1 MKMKNGKKIGL
12 LSVFAVIIITVIL
25 AATVLTSSAAYAD
38 GIPAEFTENTDP
50 AKDYAYSFAVIGDTQ
65 KHVYR
70 DVYYGKDTTSYIYDW
85 IVANKDSKKISLVM
99 GLGDITDKDGVDQT
113 ADDGIDQTDLEWDI
127 AVEQHAK
134 LENAGIPYTLVRG
147 NHDTVAKLDEYFAAN
162 PNFTGGEI
170 GYYDGTSLGN
180 YYMKFTIGGHK
191 YMVFVFAFGPHN
203 DILTWA
209 SGEIAANPDYKVI
222 LTTHAYMY
230 KDGTTLDINDDDP
243 PRKASY
249 VSSRNNGDDI
259 WYKLASQHE
268 NIIMVLSGHDP
279 SNNIVWR
286 SDLGDN
292 GNTVAQF
299 LIDPQSLDSKQ
310 GYTTGMVAMFY
321 FSEDGSRVKVE
332 YVSTYHSLENGEGK
346 DYVYNASKNCFE
358 FTIPEKVE
366 MTPVATENYGVIDA
380 KYSNPVTYPVIA
392 FEKTT
397 DGYGFIGGYY
407 DFGAAEAAIVN
418 TASAWKKDFVILLRG
433 DAEIRTYNNLG
444 SLTASLTIDLNGHK
458 LIQSGKSYLVYIYR
472 NLVSDT
478 TDLDVRVKITVKNGS
493 IVKAS
498 DNYALVA
505 IDYGAKCNRPYSV
518 PITFDNV
525 TFTVTG
531 DGNSIFRTLETGYT
545 SLTDDNVFYAKP
557 DIVFNDCM
565 FDYAN
570 SREGVKML
578 DMMNENGYDRI
589 QYAIT
594 VNGGSIISGA
604 EFGKSDFIVA
614 DGNTNGRA
622 DSVVFGKGANGKYTE
637 LVLRGDVAAP
647 SEDEKYFTAEGEE
660 YMFVLAGSQ
669 EGNAIYVLS
678 GEKIDIPVDPLETK
692 YGTIPEE
699 CADVEAYPVV
709 AFEKTSGGYTFI
721 GGYSELGAANAAIKN
736 VTKAYMKDFAVLLR
750 ANAEVKTESELST
763 LTGNYKLDLGG
774 YTLTQTESG
783 YTFRVYRNVASE
795 ATDTVDKRVS
805 ISVENGSIVNA
816 SGSPIAVIDFGKNCN
831 RPFGVSFDF
840 NNVTISSTSKNY
852 GIFAT
857 WESGSASMD
866 SSNGFYASVD
876 AVFTDCTFDIA
887 NSGSGIK
894 MLTLTN
900 STGYDRTVY
909 NVTINGGAII
919 SDETFS
925 KDKFIATND
934 NTNGRADS
942 IKFGKGADGNY
953 TALLLDGGSAV
964 PPASEVYKSVS
975 GADYAFA
982 KVKDTEDGMLCR
994 LRPVDTVGIDFTP
1007 KMSITLDRDLV
1018 MNVYVP
1024 KIDILHS
1031 FTLDGEL
1038 FGAEELEDVRVET
1051 LDSKDYYLV
1060 SVPLEARAAAR
1071 DIKLVARIVTGDK
1084 IATGTFTFSIPK
1096 YAENIASDGEGE
1108 ESSLILNVISY
1119 IRAAYEYFKTD
1130 DDAAMQRMDKIL
1142 GENYDA
1148 ENQPIYDGASY
1159 SDMTEFASVTFVL
1172 NETPSVRFYLAEG
1185 ADADDYTFFVGG
1197 KLAQTVSGTNS
1208 KGVYVDIDVYAYA
1221 LCETVTAKK
1230 GDTDLGSFHVNAYY
1244 TYVCGESYTGDDKA
1258 ALISLT
1264 ERFWKYCQSAR
1275 AYRDSVLGVEHTYV
1289 ESVVPPTCEGQG
1301 YILHTCSDCG
1311 YSYASDYVAAHG
1323 HSFGDWYI
1331 SEAVSKTS
1339 DGVMRQNCSNC
1350 NSFNT
1355 KELAAVSTGNLGKG
1369 STPSAS
1375 VTYTLYEDGTLKI
1388 TGSGESFDCT
1398 WNGAK
1403 QPFIDYRDSIK
1414 RIIVCD
1420 TVTAI
1425 GRGSFAYLPNLE
1437 YAELSDGLSEYPANL
1452 FADSFKLG
1460 VTSYT
1465 IPANIGVI
1473 RQCTLG
1479 RYNQSNALFTDIYIE
1494 NPDIEIID
1502 SANASGTP
1510 YIFVNTYVDRCKDLT
1525 LYSYGASNNVK
1536 AYADKHGFKYVD
1548 LNSSFTGETDS
1559 VSYTYSL
1566 GTLTVA
1572 PKSADSDARLPE
1584 SSPWLE
1590 KIERGDVTRIVIERG
1605 ITEIPDGYF
1614 ENYTALREVTV
1625 ANGIDSIGARAFATD
1640 GVCDTS
1646 LSISVGDGLSYVAS
1660 SFLENR
1666 SDVTL
1671 NGFSGTA
1678 LESYSQSGVSVNL
1691 KRAFKLLLI
1700 GNSLSN
1706 DAADVRVNQDSQL
1719 YNLIKS
1725 MVADDVFV
1733 QIGVLYSGA
1742 KTAAWH
1748 ATVAESGSEAYTF
1761 YLINDDTNGIWKS
1774 YSDYTSR
1781 EGLTYD
1787 AWDCVTLQPY
1797 GNEALTGSI
1806 DASGAVYS
1814 DGTVAAEKFYS
1825 LTASIPYLIDCINVW
1840 CDTAEIYYYM
1850 TWSNYHA
1857 AALNGGLTNYNKML
1871 GVAKSAIEY
1880 KGTESG
1886 RGFDGF
1892 IPVGTAIQ
1900 NARSTY
1906 LGLQYYVDEGD
1917 SFNHVKGLQRDNVH
1931 LNTTVGRYIAGL
1943 CFAELLIPEE
1953 LRLDTYVIPDV
1964 RDSATIGKLPDEFTE
1979 IAKLCVEKMI
1989 NSFELTGDA
1998 QYAYIAIEGYESE
2011 PSAEAAKA
2019 IEALE
2024 IGAMTADDKA
2034 ALIKAITDIAESA
2047 LSSEVSICVKIP
2059 ENMEFSD
2066 VYKNCTVEITV
2077 GYGFANTTVEKTVSA
2092 RLTSPRAE
2100 ILNKNGADAAVT
2112 FVVDDGNW
2120 ATARFAKEMVEENP
2134 ELNFTFAL
2142 PVKQVATLAVED
2154 SDGDGIPNYVMVDG
2168 KYVYEVNQQSVDFW
2182 NDILS
2187 STDCE
2192 IVNHSFT
2199 HDYFGSNDDG
2209 GSFEYVTN
2217 SKEIIVSEVMPEG
2230 SVTKEIYASKQIL
2243 ETLFPEYVGPNGEML
2258 SFINPGIGVRTIDYT
2273 LPDGTVIPSYKEY
2286 LNQVIKN
2293 AYENGDLIGVNSTF
2307 GATYDP
2313 DLDLYTKIVTSDN
2326 FGTFEQRAAIPRYMV
2341 EHYNANPEGLVND
2354 DISNWTD
2361 YIDAALD
2368 INGWAC
2374 FCIHIMLEN
2383 ESANGHNITEAQAEM
2398 LFKYALERNI
2408 WIATNTEATLYFSE
2422 WATAELETEFENGEI
2437 RVTLTDGE
2445 RDDVYNVALTV
2456 KVSVPDSWSVAVC
2469 SGEAY
2474 EVIKAEDGTSYVL
2487 IDIVPDSGTV
2497 TLTQGNA

>member
-12 LSVFAVIIITVIL
+12 LSVFAVIIITVVL

-243 PRKASY
+243 PRKANY
-249 VSSRNNGDDI
+249 TSSRNNGNDI
-259 WYKLASQHE
+259 WYKLASQYE
-268 NIIMVLSGHDP
+268 NIILVLSGHDP
-279 SNNIVWR
+279 NYDIVWR
-286 SDLGDN
+286 QDLGDN
-292 GNTVAQF
+292 GNTVTQF

-310 GYTTGMVAMFY
+310 DYTTGMVAMFY

-366 MTPVATENYGVIDA
+366 MQPVATENYGIIDA
-380 KYSNPVTYPVIA
+380 KYSNPVTYPFVA

-397 DGYGFIGGYY
+397 DGYAFIGGYY
-407 DFGAAEAAIVN
+407 DLGDAENAIVN
-418 TASAWKKDFVILLRG
+418 TTGAWKKDFVILLRG

-458 LIQSGKSYLVYIYR
+458 LIQSGKSYLVYIFR
-472 NLVSDT
+472 NLVSDI

-505 IDYGAKCNRPYSV
+505 IDYGAKCNRPYSIPMTFENVTFRATGDGYSLFRSIESAYTDLAADNKCYVETNAVFNNCTFDYKNSRAGVKMLDLTNENGYDRAVYKITINGGKIIAGGAFSKADFIAADGNENGRADTVVFGADAAGNYTKLILPKGTEAPSENDKYLTVSGEELAFVRTAYDDETETYTISSDEPVV
-518 PITFDNV
+518 PPSTSTPYGDIDEEFTDADAYPVVVFYKNGDTNTFVGGYAELGAANTAILNLNASSKDYIILLRNNAAVNTATSVSALTGSYTLDLNGYTLKINYYYAIFIQRNYATTSKRATFTFKNGNIENAYEKGSMICIQYKYKCASPFTVPFVFDNV
-525 TFTVTG
+525 TFTSSASKSNYGLIRASEDEYNDVADDGFYVDVDVTF
-531 DGNSIFRTLETGYT
+531 NNCIFDLNRSK
-545 SLTDDNVFYAKP
+545 SL
-557 DIVFNDCM
+557 M
-565 FDYAN
+565 
-570 SREGVKML
+570 KML
-578 DMMNENGYDRI
+578 DMTATDGGDRVVCNVK
-589 QYAIT
+589 
-594 VNGGSIISGA
+594 VNGGSIIAKNS
-604 EFGKSDFIVA
+604 FSYSDLI
-614 DGNTNGRA
+614 
-622 DSVVFGKGANGKYTE
+622 
-637 LVLRGDVAAP
+637 
-647 SEDEKYFTAEGEE
+647 
-660 YMFVLAGSQ
+660 
-669 EGNAIYVLS
+669 
-678 GEKIDIPVDPLETK
+678 
-692 YGTIPEE
+692 
-699 CADVEAYPVV
+699 
-709 AFEKTSGGYTFI
+709 
-721 GGYSELGAANAAIKN
+721 
-736 VTKAYMKDFAVLLR
+736 
-750 ANAEVKTESELST
+750 
-763 LTGNYKLDLGG
+763 
-774 YTLTQTESG
+774 
-783 YTFRVYRNVASE
+783 
-795 ATDTVDKRVS
+795 ATDS
-805 ISVENGSIVNA
+805 NA
-816 SGSPIAVIDFGKNCN
+816 
-831 RPFGVSFDF
+831 
-840 NNVTISSTSKNY
+840 
-852 GIFAT
+852 
-857 WESGSASMD
+857 
-866 SSNGFYASVD
+866 
-876 AVFTDCTFDIA
+876 
-887 NSGSGIK
+887 
-894 MLTLTN
+894 
-900 STGYDRTVY
+900 
-909 NVTINGGAII
+909 
-919 SDETFS
+919 
-925 KDKFIATND
+925 
-934 NTNGRADS
+934 NGRADS

-953 TALLLDGGSAV
+953 TALLLDSGAAV

-1007 KMSITLDRDLV
+1007 KMSITLDRELV

-1038 FGAEELEDVRVET
+1038 FGAEELLDVRVET

-1548 LNSSFTGETDS
+1548 LDSSFTGETDS

-1666 SDVTL
+1666 SSVTL

-1678 LESYSQSGVSVNL
+1678 LDSYSQNGVSVNL
-1691 KRAFKLLLI
+1691 KKAFKLLLI

-1706 DAADVRVNQDSQL
+1706 DAADVSVNQDSQL

-1725 MVADDVFV
+1725 MVGDDVFV

-1774 YSDYTSR
+1774 YSDYTSKA
-1781 EGLTYD
+1781 GLTYD
-1787 AWDCVTLQPY
+1787 AWDYVTLQPY
-1797 GNEALTGSI
+1797 GNEALTGGI

-1825 LTASIPYLIDCINVW
+1825 LTASIPYLIDRINVW

-1953 LRLDTYVIPDV
+1953 LRLDTYAIPDV

-2047 LSSEVSICVKIP
+2047 LSSNVNVCVRIL

-2066 VYKNCTVEITV
+2066 VYKNCTVEIIV

-2100 ILNKNGADAAVT
+2100 IVNKNGADAAVT

-2120 ATARFAKEMVEENP
+2120 ATARFAKEMVEKNS
-2134 ELNFTFAL
+2134 ELKFSFAL

-2422 WATAELETEFENGEI
+2422 WATAEIETEFENGEI

-2456 KVSVPDSWSVAVC
+2456 KVSVHDSWSVAVC

-2497 TLTQGNA
+2497 TLTQGNS

>member
-1 MKMKNGKKIGL
+1 MRFKEMKKKIL
-12 LSVFAVIIITVIL
+12 LAIAVIAVLLGTLCFAVL
-25 AATVLTSSAAYAD
+25 SFAQAGATVRESS
-38 GIPAEFTENTDP
+38 
-50 AKDYAYSFAVIGDTQ
+50 V
-65 KHVYR
+65 
-70 DVYYGKDTTSYIYDW
+70 
-85 IVANKDSKKISLVM
+85 
-99 GLGDITDKDGVDQT
+99 
-113 ADDGIDQTDLEWDI
+113 
-127 AVEQHAK
+127 
-134 LENAGIPYTLVRG
+134 
-147 NHDTVAKLDEYFAAN
+147 
-162 PNFTGGEI
+162 
-170 GYYDGTSLGN
+170 
-180 YYMKFTIGGHK
+180 
-191 YMVFVFAFGPHN
+191 
-203 DILTWA
+203 
-209 SGEIAANPDYKVI
+209 
-222 LTTHAYMY
+222 
-230 KDGTTLDINDDDP
+230 
-243 PRKASY
+243 
-249 VSSRNNGDDI
+249 
-259 WYKLASQHE
+259 
-268 NIIMVLSGHDP
+268 
-279 SNNIVWR
+279 
-286 SDLGDN
+286 
-292 GNTVAQF
+292 
-299 LIDPQSLDSKQ
+299 
-310 GYTTGMVAMFY
+310 
-321 FSEDGSRVKVE
+321 
-332 YVSTYHSLENGEGK
+332 
-346 DYVYNASKNCFE
+346 
-358 FTIPEKVE
+358 
-366 MTPVATENYGVIDA
+366 
-380 KYSNPVTYPVIA
+380 
-392 FEKTT
+392 
-397 DGYGFIGGYY
+397 
-407 DFGAAEAAIVN
+407 
-418 TASAWKKDFVILLRG
+418 
-433 DAEIRTYNNLG
+433 
-444 SLTASLTIDLNGHK
+444 
-458 LIQSGKSYLVYIYR
+458 
-472 NLVSDT
+472 
-478 TDLDVRVKITVKNGS
+478 
-493 IVKAS
+493 
-498 DNYALVA
+498 
-505 IDYGAKCNRPYSV
+505 
-518 PITFDNV
+518 
-525 TFTVTG
+525 
-531 DGNSIFRTLETGYT
+531 
-545 SLTDDNVFYAKP
+545 
-557 DIVFNDCM
+557 
-565 FDYAN
+565 
-570 SREGVKML
+570 
-578 DMMNENGYDRI
+578 
-589 QYAIT
+589 
-594 VNGGSIISGA
+594 
-604 EFGKSDFIVA
+604 
-614 DGNTNGRA
+614 
-622 DSVVFGKGANGKYTE
+622 
-637 LVLRGDVAAP
+637 
-647 SEDEKYFTAEGEE
+647 
-660 YMFVLAGSQ
+660 
-669 EGNAIYVLS
+669 
-678 GEKIDIPVDPLETK
+678 
-692 YGTIPEE
+692 
-699 CADVEAYPVV
+699 ADVEETYAPIPDEYASSPIV
-709 AFEKTSGGYTFI
+709 AFEKTSSGYTFI
-721 GGYSELGAANAAIKN
+721 GGYSELGEASTAIVAYTGAWNKHFVVALTADAEANSYKDVQSLTGSYTLDLCGHTLKLNSYYVFYLYRNNATTTQRGTFSIKNGKIEKTLSGAAIVGINYGAKCESGFAVPFVFEN
-736 VTKAYMKDFAVLLR
+736 VTFV
-750 ANAEVKTESELST
+750 TTSES
-763 LTGNYKLDLGG
+763 
-774 YTLTQTESG
+774 
-783 YTFRVYRNVASE
+783 AS
-795 ATDTVDKRVS
+795 
-805 ISVENGSIVNA
+805 
-816 SGSPIAVIDFGKNCN
+816 
-831 RPFGVSFDF
+831 
-840 NNVTISSTSKNY
+840 Y
-852 GIFAT
+852 GIFRLT
-857 WESGSASMD
+857 ET
-866 SSNGFYASVD
+866 NYNSVAGED
-876 AVFTDCTFDIA
+876 FKIDLAPVFNNCTFDLKNSKVA
-887 NSGSGIK
+887 NR
-894 MLTLTN
+894 MLDMTAGD
-900 STGYDRTVY
+900 GYDRVVCDVTV
-909 NVTINGGAII
+909 NGGSII
-919 SDETFS
+919 AGSGFSYSDL
-925 KDKFIATND
+925 IAVD
-934 NTNGRADS
+934 DDVNGRADS
-942 IKFGKGADGNY
+942 ISFGKGADGNY
-953 TALLLDGGSAV
+953 TALVLDAGASAPSV
-964 PPASEVYKSVS
+964 SEVYKSTS
-975 GADYAFA
+975 GADYTFV
-982 KVKDTEDGMLCR
+982 KVKETEDTLTYR
-994 LRPVDTVGIDFTP
+994 LRPTATVGIDFTP
-1007 KMSITLDRDLV
+1007 KMSITLDRNLV

-1024 KIDILHS
+1024 KTDILSS
-1031 FTLDGEL
+1031 FTLDGVDY
-1038 FGAEELEDVRVET
+1038 GAQAMNSLKVES
-1051 LDSKDYYLV
+1051 LDGEDYYLV
-1060 SVPLEARAAAR
+1060 SIPLEAKGAAR
-1071 DIKLVARIVTGDK
+1071 DVRLVARIIAGDK
-1084 IATGTFTFSIPK
+1084 VATGTFTFGIPK
-1096 YAENIASDGEGE
+1096 YAASVVTNSDSAEAK
-1108 ESSLILNVISY
+1108 LVRDVLSY
-1119 IRAAYEYFKTD
+1119 IRAAYAYFGTND
-1130 DDAAMQRMDKIL
+1130 ETAVLRLNELL
-1142 GENYDA
+1142 GENYD
-1148 ENQPIYDGASY
+1148 ENNKPIFDGAST
-1159 SDMTEFASVTFVL
+1159 SDITGLKSVTFVL
-1172 NETPSVRFYLAEG
+1172 DEAPTIRFYLADGSDASDYSFYVG
-1185 ADADDYTFFVGG
+1185 AN
-1197 KLAQTVSGTNS
+1197 LAETESGANA
-1208 KGVYVDIDVYAYA
+1208 KGAYVDIDVYAYA
-1221 LCETVTAKK
+1221 LCETVTVKK
-1230 GDTDLGSFHVNAYY
+1230 GELTLGSFHIRAYY
-1244 TYVCGESYTGDDKA
+1244 TYVSGEGYTGDDKA

-1275 AYRDSVLGVEHTYV
+1275 AYRDSVLGVEHAYV

-1301 YILHTCSDCG
+1301 YTLHTCSDCG
-1311 YSYASDYVAAHG
+1311 YSYASDYVSAHG

-1331 SEAVSKTS
+1331 SEAVSKLS

-1350 NSFNT
+1350 NNFNT

-1403 QPFIDYRDSIK
+1403 QPFIDYRDNIK

-1548 LNSSFTGETDS
+1548 INSSFTGETDS

-1584 SSPWLE
+1584 NSPWLE
-1590 KIERGDVTRIVIERG
+1590 RIERGDVTRIVIEHG

-1646 LSISVGDGLSYVAS
+1646 LSISVGDGLSYVAA

-1666 SDVTL
+1666 SSVTL

-1691 KRAFKLLLI
+1691 KKAFKLLLI

-1706 DAADVRVNQDSQL
+1706 DAADVSVNQDSQL

-1787 AWDCVTLQPY
+1787 AWDYVTLQPY

-1806 DASGAVYS
+1806 DVSGAVYS

-1840 CDTAEIYYYM
+1840 CGTAEIYYYM

-1943 CFAELLIPEE
+1943 CFAELLVPAE
-1953 LRLDTYVIPDV
+1953 LRLATYAIPDV
-1964 RDSATIGKLPDEFTE
+1964 RDSAIIGKLPDEFTA

-1989 NSFELTGDA
+1989 SSFELTGDA
-1998 QYAYIAIEGYESE
+1998 QYAHSAIEGYESE
-2011 PSAEAAKA
+2011 PSAEAAKT
-2019 IEALE
+2019 IEALTF
-2024 IGAMTADDKA
+2024 GAMTADDKA
-2034 ALIKAITDIAESA
+2034 ALIRAITDIVESA
-2047 LSSEVSICVKIP
+2047 LSSDVSVCVKIP

-2066 VYKNCTVEITV
+2066 VYKNCTAEITV
-2077 GYGFANTTVEKTVSA
+2077 GYGFAGTTVTKTVSA

-2100 ILNKNGADAAVT
+2100 IVNKNGADAAVT

-2120 ATARFAKEMVEENP
+2120 ATARFAKEMVEKNS
-2134 ELNFTFAL
+2134 ELKFSFAL

-2326 FGTFEQRAAIPRYMV
+2326 FGTFEQRVAIPRYMV

-2368 INGWAC
+2368 LNGWAC

-2445 RDDVYNVALTV
+2445 RDDIYNVALTV
-2456 KVSVPDSWSVAVC
+2456 KVSVPDSWSVVAC
-2469 SGEAY
+2469 GGDTY
-2474 EVIKAEDGTSYVL
+2474 EVIKSEDGTSYVL

-2497 TLTQGNA
+2497 TLTQQNS

>member
-12 LSVFAVIIITVIL
+12 LSVFAVIIITVVL

-191 YMVFVFAFGPHN
+191 YMVFVFDYGPHN

-222 LTTHAYMY
+222 LTTHAYMC
-230 KDGTTLDINDDDP
+230 KDGTTFDANNSVP
-243 PRKASY
+243 PRKANY
-249 VSSRNNGDDI
+249 TSSRNNGNDI

-268 NIIMVLSGHDP
+268 NIILVLSGHDP
-279 SNNIVWR
+279 NNDIVWR
-286 SDLGDN
+286 QDLGDN
-292 GNTVAQF
+292 GNTVTQF

-310 GYTTGMVAMFY
+310 DYTTGMVAMFY

-366 MTPVATENYGVIDA
+366 MQPVATENYGIIDA
-380 KYSNPVTYPVIA
+380 KYSNPVTYPFVA

-397 DGYGFIGGYY
+397 DGYAFIGGYY
-407 DFGAAEAAIVN
+407 DLGVAENAIIN
-418 TASAWKKDFVILLRG
+418 TTSAWKKDFVILMR
-433 DAEIRTYNNLG
+433 DNAEARTYKNIG
-444 SLTASLTIDLNGHK
+444 ALTASLTLDLNGYQ
-458 LIQSGKSYLVYIYR
+458 LTQCGNTLLFYIKR
-472 NLVSDT
+472 DLVSTTTELDT
-478 TDLDVRVKITVKNGS
+478 RVKINIKNGT
-493 IVKAS
+493 ILKAGDS
-498 DNYALVA
+498 HALFA
-505 IDYGAKCNRPYSV
+505 LDYTARCNRPFAI
-518 PITFDNV
+518 PMTFDNV
-525 TFTVTG
+525 TFKVTG
-531 DGNSIFRTLETGYT
+531 DGEYSLFYT
-545 SLTDDNVFYAKP
+545 PENPSASMGEDSGFYANLQAT
-557 DIVFNDCM
+557 FNNCT
-565 FDYAN
+565 FDYKN
-570 SREGVKML
+570 SAAGVKML
-578 DMMNENGYDRI
+578 DMTG
-589 QYAIT
+589 
-594 VNGGSIISGA
+594 VGA
-604 EFGKSDFIVA
+604 
-614 DGNTNGRA
+614 
-622 DSVVFGKGANGKYTE
+622 
-637 LVLRGDVAAP
+637 
-647 SEDEKYFTAEGEE
+647 
-660 YMFVLAGSQ
+660 
-669 EGNAIYVLS
+669 
-678 GEKIDIPVDPLETK
+678 
-692 YGTIPEE
+692 
-699 CADVEAYPVV
+699 
-709 AFEKTSGGYTFI
+709 
-721 GGYSELGAANAAIKN
+721 
-736 VTKAYMKDFAVLLR
+736 
-750 ANAEVKTESELST
+750 
-763 LTGNYKLDLGG
+763 
-774 YTLTQTESG
+774 
-783 YTFRVYRNVASE
+783 
-795 ATDTVDKRVS
+795 
-805 ISVENGSIVNA
+805 
-816 SGSPIAVIDFGKNCN
+816 
-831 RPFGVSFDF
+831 
-840 NNVTISSTSKNY
+840 
-852 GIFAT
+852 
-857 WESGSASMD
+857 
-866 SSNGFYASVD
+866 
-876 AVFTDCTFDIA
+876 
-887 NSGSGIK
+887 
-894 MLTLTN
+894 
-900 STGYDRTVY
+900 YDRTVY
-909 NVTINGGAII
+909 NVTVNGGQII
-919 SDETFS
+919 AGGAFSKADFIAADGNENGRADTVVFGADAAGNYTKLILPKGTEAPSKNDKYLTVSGEEHAFVRTAYDDETETYTISSDEPVVPPSTSTPYGDIDEEFIDADAYPIVVFYKNGDTNTFVGGYAELGAANKAILNLNASS
-925 KDKFIATND
+925 KDYIILLRNNAAVNTATSVSALTGSYTLDLNGYTLKINYYYAIFIQRNYATTSKRATFTFKNGNIENAYEKGSMICIQYKYKCASPFTVPFVFDNVTFTCSASKSNYGLIRASEGEYNDVADDGFYVDVDVTFNNCIFDLNRSKSLMKMLDMTATDGYDRVVCNLTVNGGSIIAKNSFSYSDLIATDSNA
-934 NTNGRADS
+934 NGRADS

-953 TALLLDGGSAV
+953 TSLLLDSGAAV

-1038 FGAEELEDVRVET
+1038 FGAEELGDVRVET

-1130 DDAAMQRMDKIL
+1130 DDVAMQRMDKIL

-1172 NETPSVRFYLAEG
+1172 NETPSVRFYLAQG

-1208 KGVYVDIDVYAYA
+1208 KGAYVDIDVYAYA

-1244 TYVCGESYTGDDKA
+1244 TYVCGESYTGADKA
-1258 ALISLT
+1258 ALVALT

-1275 AYRDSVLGVEHTYV
+1275 AYRDSVLAVKHAYV
-1289 ESVVPPTCEGQG
+1289 ESLVPPTCEGQG
-1301 YILHTCSDCG
+1301 YTLHTCSDCG

-1323 HSFGDWYI
+1323 HTFGDWYI
-1331 SEAVSKTS
+1331 SESVSKTS
-1339 DGVMRQNCSNC
+1339 DGAMRQNCSNC
-1350 NSFNT
+1350 NKFNLKALSVIT
-1355 KELAAVSTGNLGKG
+1355 TGNLGAG
-1369 STPSAS
+1369 TTPTDSA
-1375 VTYTLYEDGTLKI
+1375 VYTLYEDGTLKV
-1388 TGSGESFDCT
+1388 TGSGETYNCA
-1398 WNGAK
+1398 WNCAN
-1403 QPFIDYRDSIK
+1403 QPFKEYRDLIT
-1414 RIIVCD
+1414 RVIVCD
-1420 TVTAI
+1420 GITKL
-1425 GRGSFAYLPNLE
+1425 GRGSFGYLKNLE
-1437 YAELSDGLSEYPANL
+1437 YSDLSDSLTEYPANL
-1452 FADSFKLG
+1452 FMDSFKSG
-1460 VTSYT
+1460 ITSYT
-1465 IPANIGVI
+1465 IPANITKI
-1473 RQCTLG
+1473 QQITIG
-1479 RYNQSNALFTDIYIE
+1479 RYDQKNALFTDVYIE
-1494 NPDIEIID
+1494 NPNIEIVDFTNNNGSIH
-1502 SANASGTP
+1502 
-1510 YIFVNTYVDRCKDLT
+1510 IFVNRYASNCTDLT
-1525 LYSYGASNNVK
+1525 LYSYGSSNNVK

-1548 LNSSFTGETDS
+1548 LDASFVGE
-1559 VSYTYSL
+1559 VGNLSYSFSL
-1566 GTLTVA
+1566 GTLTLA
-1572 PKSADSDARLPE
+1572 PVDESEPAELHE
-1584 SSPWLE
+1584 SSPWLD
-1590 KIERGDVTRIVIERG
+1590 KIEKSEVKRIVIEKG
-1605 ITEIPDGYF
+1605 IREIPASYF
-1614 ENYTALREVTV
+1614 ADYTELSEVTV
-1625 ANGIDSIGARAFATD
+1625 ANGISSIGNAAFATESACD
-1640 GVCDTS
+1640 GE
-1646 LSISVGDGLSYVAS
+1646 LSITVGDGLSYLGS
-1660 SFLENR
+1660 DFLKNR
-1666 SDVTL
+1666 TNVTL
-1671 NGFSGTA
+1671 NGFAGTA
-1678 LESYSQSGVSVNL
+1678 LDGYSQSGVEITL
-1691 KRAFKLLLI
+1691 QKAFKLLLI

-1706 DAADVRVNQDSQL
+1706 DAADVSVNQDSQL
-1719 YNLIKS
+1719 YSLIKS
-1725 MVADDVFV
+1725 MVGDDVFV

-1774 YSDYTSR
+1774 YSDYTSKA
-1781 EGLTYD
+1781 GLTYD
-1787 AWDCVTLQPY
+1787 AWDYVTLQPY
-1797 GNEALTGSI
+1797 GNEALYGGI

-1814 DGTVAAEKFYS
+1814 DGTVAVEKFYS
-1825 LTASIPYLIDCINVW
+1825 LTASIPYLIDRISVW
-1840 CDTAEIYYYM
+1840 CGTAEIYYYM

-1953 LRLDTYVIPDV
+1953 LRLDTYAIPDV
-1964 RDSATIGKLPDEFTE
+1964 RDSLTIGKLPDEFTE

-2011 PSAEAAKA
+2011 PSAEAAKV

-2034 ALIKAITDIAESA
+2034 ALIKAITAIAESA
-2047 LSSEVSICVKIP
+2047 LSSNVNVCVRIL

-2066 VYKNCTVEITV
+2066 VYNNCTVEITV

-2092 RLTSPRAE
+2092 RLNAPSAK
-2100 ILNKNGADAAVT
+2100 IVNKNGADAAVT
-2112 FVVDDGNW
+2112 FVIDDGNW

-2243 ETLFPEYVGPNGEML
+2243 ETLFPEYVGPKGEML

-2326 FGTFEQRAAIPRYMV
+2326 FGTFEERVTIPRYMV

-2374 FCIHIMLEN
+2374 FCIHLMLEN

-2437 RVTLTDGE
+2437 RITLTDGE

-2469 SGEAY
+2469 GTEAY

>member
-1 MKMKNGKKIGL
+1 MNTKNSKKIGL
-12 LSVFAVIIITVIL
+12 WSILAVIVITVVL
-25 AATVLTSSAAYAD
+25 AATVFTSSAAYAD

-191 YMVFVFAFGPHN
+191 YMVFVFDYGPHN

-230 KDGTTLDINDDDP
+230 KDGTTLDINDSVP
-243 PRKASY
+243 PRMPDYS
-249 VSSRNNGDDI
+249 SSRNNGNDI
-259 WYKLASQHE
+259 WYKLASQHK

-279 SNNIVWR
+279 NNDIVWR
-286 SDLGDN
+286 QDLGDN
-292 GNTVAQF
+292 GNTVTQF
-299 LIDPQSLDSKQ
+299 LIDPQYLDQKQ
-310 GYTTGMVAMFY
+310 DYKTGMVAMFY

-366 MTPVATENYGVIDA
+366 MQPVATENYGVIDA
-380 KYSNPVTYPVIA
+380 KYSNPETYPIVA

-397 DGYGFIGGYY
+397 DGYAFIGGYY
-407 DFGAAEAAIVN
+407 DLGDAENAIVN
-418 TASAWKKDFVILLRG
+418 TTGAWNKDFVILLRG
-433 DAEIRTYNNLG
+433 DAEARTYKNFSQLTK
-444 SLTASLTIDLNGHK
+444 SLTLDLNGYQLTHCG
-458 LIQSGKSYLVYIYR
+458 QTYLFYIWR
-472 NLVSDT
+472 NVEST
-478 TDLDVRVKITVKNGS
+478 VTDVDVRVSFTVKNGT
-493 IVKAS
+493 ILKAS
-498 DNYALVA
+498 NYYSLFAL
-505 IDYGAKCNRPYSV
+505 DYSAKCNRPYSIPMTFENVTFRATGDGYSLFRSIESAYTDLAADNKCYVETNAVFNNCTFDYKNSRAGVKMLDLTNENGYDRAVYKITINGGKIIAGSAFSKADFIAADGNANGRADTVVFGADAAGNYTKLILPKGTEAPSENDKYLTVSGEELAFVRTAYDDETETYTISSDEPVV
-518 PITFDNV
+518 PPSTSTPYGDIDEEFIDADVYPIVVFYKNGDTNTFVGGYAELGAANKAILDLNASSKDYIILLRNNAAVNTATSVSALTGSYTLDLNGYTLKINYYYAIFIQRNYATTSKRATFTFKNGNIENAYEKGSMICIQYKNKCASPFTVPFVFDNV
-525 TFTVTG
+525 TFTCSASKSNYGLIRASETDYNNVADDGFYVDAAVTFNNCIF
-531 DGNSIFRTLETGYT
+531 DLNSSK
-545 SLTDDNVFYAKP
+545 SL
-557 DIVFNDCM
+557 M
-565 FDYAN
+565 
-570 SREGVKML
+570 KML
-578 DMMNENGYDRI
+578 DMTATDGYDRVVCNF
-589 QYAIT
+589 T
-594 VNGGSIISGA
+594 VNGGSIIAKNS
-604 EFGKSDFIVA
+604 FSYSDLI
-614 DGNTNGRA
+614 
-622 DSVVFGKGANGKYTE
+622 
-637 LVLRGDVAAP
+637 
-647 SEDEKYFTAEGEE
+647 
-660 YMFVLAGSQ
+660 
-669 EGNAIYVLS
+669 
-678 GEKIDIPVDPLETK
+678 
-692 YGTIPEE
+692 
-699 CADVEAYPVV
+699 
-709 AFEKTSGGYTFI
+709 
-721 GGYSELGAANAAIKN
+721 
-736 VTKAYMKDFAVLLR
+736 
-750 ANAEVKTESELST
+750 
-763 LTGNYKLDLGG
+763 
-774 YTLTQTESG
+774 
-783 YTFRVYRNVASE
+783 
-795 ATDTVDKRVS
+795 ATDS
-805 ISVENGSIVNA
+805 NA
-816 SGSPIAVIDFGKNCN
+816 
-831 RPFGVSFDF
+831 
-840 NNVTISSTSKNY
+840 
-852 GIFAT
+852 
-857 WESGSASMD
+857 
-866 SSNGFYASVD
+866 
-876 AVFTDCTFDIA
+876 
-887 NSGSGIK
+887 
-894 MLTLTN
+894 
-900 STGYDRTVY
+900 
-909 NVTINGGAII
+909 
-919 SDETFS
+919 
-925 KDKFIATND
+925 
-934 NTNGRADS
+934 NGRADS

-953 TALLLDGGSAV
+953 TALLLDSGAAV
-964 PPASEVYKSVS
+964 PPASEIYKSVS

-1007 KMSITLDRDLV
+1007 KMSITLDRNLI

-1024 KIDILHS
+1024 KTDILSS
-1031 FTLDGEL
+1031 FTLDGVDY
-1038 FGAEELEDVRVET
+1038 GAQAMNSLKVES
-1051 LDSKDYYLV
+1051 LDGKDYYLV
-1060 SVPLEARAAAR
+1060 SIPLEAKEAAR
-1071 DIKLVARIVTGDK
+1071 DVVLVARIIAGDK
-1084 IATGTFTFSIPK
+1084 VATGTFTFGIPK
-1096 YAENIASDGEGE
+1096 YAASVVTNSDSAE
-1108 ESSLILNVISY
+1108 EKLVLDVISY
-1119 IRAAYEYFKTD
+1119 VRAAYAYFGTND
-1130 DDAAMQRMDKIL
+1130 EAAVLKMNKLL
-1142 GENYDA
+1142 GEDYD
-1148 ENQPIYDGASY
+1148 ENNKPIFDGASTT
-1159 SDMTEFASVTFVL
+1159 DIAGFKSVTFVL
-1172 NETPSVRFYLAEG
+1172 DEAPTIRFYLADG
-1185 ADADDYTFFVGG
+1185 SDASGCSFYVGK
-1197 KLAQTVSGTNS
+1197 KLAKTESGAND
-1208 KGVYVDIDVYAYA
+1208 KGAYVDIDVYAYA
-1221 LCETVTAKK
+1221 LCETVTVKK
-1230 GDTDLGSFHVNAYY
+1230 GESSLGSFHIRAYY
-1244 TYVCGESYTGDDKA
+1244 TYVSGEGYTGDDKA
-1258 ALISLT
+1258 ALVSLT

-1275 AYRDSVLGVEHTYV
+1275 AYRDSALGVKHTYV
-1289 ESVVPPTCEGQG
+1289 ESLVPPTCEGQG
-1301 YILHTCSDCG
+1301 YTLHTCSDCG

-1339 DGVMRQNCSNC
+1339 DGIMRQNCSNC

-1465 IPANIGVI
+1465 IPANICVI

-1494 NPDIEIID
+1494 NPNIEIID
-1502 SANASGTP
+1502 SANVAGTP
-1510 YIFVNTYVDRCKDLT
+1510 YIFVNTYVDRCQNLT

-1548 LNSSFTGETDS
+1548 LDSSFTGETDS
-1559 VSYTYSL
+1559 VSYTYSF
-1566 GTLTVA
+1566 GTLTIA
-1572 PKSADSDARLPE
+1572 PRSADSVARLPE

-1590 KIERGDVTRIVIERG
+1590 RIERGDVTRIVIERG

-1614 ENYTALREVTV
+1614 ENYTAIREVTV

-1640 GVCDTS
+1640 NVCDTA

-1666 SDVTL
+1666 SSVTL

-1678 LESYSQSGVSVNL
+1678 LDSYSQSGVSVNL
-1691 KRAFKLLLI
+1691 KKAFKLLLI

-1761 YLINDDTNGIWKS
+1761 YLINDDTNGIWRS
-1774 YSDYTSR
+1774 YSDYTSKA
-1781 EGLTYD
+1781 GLTYD
-1787 AWDCVTLQPY
+1787 AWDYVTLQPY

-1806 DASGAVYS
+1806 DASGAAYS

-1825 LTASIPYLIDCINVW
+1825 LTTSIPYLIDRINVW

-1880 KGTESG
+1880 KGTEST

-1943 CFAELLIPEE
+1943 CFAELLVPEE
-1953 LRLDTYVIPDV
+1953 LRLDTYEIPDV

-2034 ALIKAITDIAESA
+2034 ALIKSITDIVESS
-2047 LSSEVSICVKIP
+2047 LSSKASICVKIP

-2066 VYKNCTVEITV
+2066 EYKNCTVEITV
-2077 GYGFANTTVEKTVSA
+2077 EYGFANTTVEKTVSA
-2092 RLTSPRAE
+2092 RLTSPSAE
-2100 ILNKNGADAAVT
+2100 IVNKNGADAAVT

-2134 ELNFTFAL
+2134 ELKFSFAL
-2142 PVKQVATLAVED
+2142 PAKQVATLAVED

-2168 KYVYEVNQQSVDFW
+2168 KYVYEVNQQSIDFW

-2209 GSFEYVTN
+2209 GAFEYVTN

-2326 FGTFEQRAAIPRYMV
+2326 FGTFEQRVAIPRYMV

-2469 SGEAY
+2469 GGDTY